1 MPRKSQTLQEDRA
14 TIKRRYKN
22 STNDGSKIKKTSN
35 ESDLDPQTIQ
45 FKKLQV
51 AFLRASDFPV
61 HYISDNVRVSGGL
74 IRKWLKEEEV
84 QAHIEDVRSEI
95 LDGAV
100 NYMKTYAIEA
110 VEGIAEIARH
120 CGEAKVALQAWTEL
134 LDRVGVTKV
143 NKSESYVTK
152 DEQVSLNADDLMDQL
167 EALPLETQH
176 RIAEMSE
183 QIQQM
188 IEEAKGAE

>member
-1 MPRKSQTLQEDRA
+1 MPRRSSTLADERA
-14 TIKRRYKN
+14 YIARRYK
-22 STNDGSKIKKTSN
+22 GSPTGDKKPKKVSN
-35 ESDLDPQTIQ
+35 ESDLSPDQVA

-51 AFLRASDFPV
+51 AFLRASDFPAG
-61 HYISDNVRVSGGL
+61 YISDNVRVSTGL
-74 IRKWLKEEEV
+74 VRKWLKDPEV
-84 QAHIEDVRSEI
+84 QEHVNEIRADI

-120 CGEAKVALQAWTEL
+120 SGDSKVALQAWTEL

-152 DEQVSLNADDLMDQL
+152 EESVSLNADTLMDQL
-167 EALPLETQH
+167 ESLPLETQH
-176 RIAEMSE
+176 QIAELSE
-183 QIQQM
+183 EIQK
-188 IEEAKGAE
+188 IIADASGSE